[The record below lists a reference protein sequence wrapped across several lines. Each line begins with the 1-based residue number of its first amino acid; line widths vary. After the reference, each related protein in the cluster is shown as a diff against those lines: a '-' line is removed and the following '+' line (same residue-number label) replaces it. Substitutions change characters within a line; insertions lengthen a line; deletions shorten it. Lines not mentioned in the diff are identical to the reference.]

1 MTSWG
6 HYRRLAGSACALAG
20 LASLMAC
27 APAPQPK
34 TARRSLSVW
43 LIASQVPALS
53 SGLARAF
60 AGALP
65 DVDVHFVERDRGI
78 DYATALQAGNADVAF
93 LFADIAYLAF
103 VGELDGKRYD
113 HLRGVAVLDP
123 YPVYVIVR
131 GGAAIRSIEDLR
143 GQRVNVGPSTSSTAL
158 VGDTVLNALD
168 IPVQKF
174 HEAFPEAASML
185 NDGTLDATFVIG
197 NFPADRFDSALR
209 HGARILSL
217 SQSNVEKL
225 RRRHPF
231 VRAMVV
237 PRGIAGDAP
246 VLTIALDRLMVCRS
260 GLDADLVYEITKAFF
275 GSLPDLSAS
284 YAPLRQMNAEDAPA
298 TPIPLHEGAARYYR
312 EQATL

>member
-1 MTSWG
+1 MKRG
-6 HYRRLAGSACALAG
+6 RYRLPAPSACALI
-20 LASLMAC
+20 LLSCISAC

-43 LIASQVPALS
+43 LVAAQVPAFS

-60 AGALP
+60 SAAIP
-65 DVDVHFVERDRGI
+65 DLDVRFVERERGM
-78 DYATALQAGNADVAF
+78 DYARALQAGDADIAF

-103 VGELDGKRYD
+103 MGEIDGKRYD

-123 YPVYVIVR
+123 SPVYLIVR
-131 GGAAIRSIEDLR
+131 GGSAIHSVEDLR
-143 GQRVNVGPSTSSTAL
+143 GQRVNIGALGSSTAL
-158 VGDTVLNALD
+158 IGDTVLNALD
-168 IPVQKF
+168 IPVQKS
-174 HEAFPEAASML
+174 HEAFPEAEAML
-185 NDGTLDATFVIG
+185 ANSTLDATFVIG
-197 NFPADRFDSALR
+197 NFPADRFDTALS

-217 SQSNVEKL
+217 SQSNVERL

-231 VRAMVV
+231 VRAMVL
-237 PRGIAGDAP
+237 PRGAAGDAP

-260 GLDADLVYEITKAFF
+260 GLDADLVYGITRAFF
-275 GSLPDLSAS
+275 ASLPDLSAA